1 MPHCISVPS
10 VAKKI
15 EGVINIMFYQPHE
28 DGSVP
33 LELKHRP
40 YYKFQGGLLKMVH
53 NVRLRNMKT
62 GEVKEIYF
70 ERYIER

>member
-1 MPHCISVPS
+1 
-10 VAKKI
+10 
-15 EGVINIMFYQPHE
+15 MFYQPHE

-70 ERYIER
+70 ERFIER